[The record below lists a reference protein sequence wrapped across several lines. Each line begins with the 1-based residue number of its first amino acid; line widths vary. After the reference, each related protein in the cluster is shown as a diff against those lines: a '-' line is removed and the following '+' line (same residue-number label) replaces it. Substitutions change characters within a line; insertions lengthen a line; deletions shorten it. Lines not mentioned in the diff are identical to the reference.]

1 MLSDVRQYFS
11 TISDAVDDEWKT
23 QARKRIRSN
32 ALARQK
38 AAEAKLLKLQKDQK
52 GLKSEIM
59 KSINGES
66 AFDTDLLK
74 EMLDENKT
82 AQLEAEKEIAFFQDE
97 VSKEEKQIAWM
108 NTQYKEIRDWAAQF
122 DAASLDTKK
131 MILARLIEKITVD
144 RDANSGQSEHVFRN
158 QRNTHSGLSGTSIPD
173 LTERPPHGRYHDP
186 NSLSSLR

>member
-38 AAEAKLLKLQKDQK
+38 AAEARLLKLQKDQK

-82 AQLEAEKEIAFFQDE
+82 AQMEAEKEIAFFQDE

-144 RDANSGQSEHVFRN
+144 RDYNIEIFYYVTVEDFNGEACITAS
-158 QRNTHSGLSGTSIPD
+158 
-173 LTERPPHGRYHDP
+173 
-186 NSLSSLR
+186 

>member
-1 MLSDVRQYFS
+1 MSESDLYKELGKLTKDRDRWKENVPYVSSLLSYVIEY
-11 TISDAVDDEWKT
+11 
-23 QARKRIRSN
+23 
-32 ALARQK
+32 
-38 AAEAKLLKLQKDQK
+38 EAKVHH
-52 GLKSEIM
+52 
-59 KSINGES
+59 
-66 AFDTDLLK
+66 TDLLK

-144 RDANSGQSEHVFRN
+144 RDYNIEIFYYVTVEDFNGEACITVS
-158 QRNTHSGLSGTSIPD
+158 
-173 LTERPPHGRYHDP
+173 
-186 NSLSSLR
+186 